1 MKFSEVEVGMLVS
14 VAGAHSVNFPN
25 GAEVLE
31 KDDTDLSIKIR
42 NNETGFKMYFFEPR
56 RTNSSIFSGRYSME
70 DIHPLVSD
78 TSTKSY
84 FRKLPPTTLKV
95 ATYLGLNAENVTC
108 YVDKENGTITVRQ
121 GDIEAKAKKSPKDT
135 WDFRLGMGLA
145 LCRLKEKVSESK
157 KVPFQTP
164 YFYAMST
171 EATNHSIVGIY
182 PSFFMDAIQYAMG
195 NVFHTEEEA
204 ESACKE
210 MAIRTQMIVDFC
222 KKQGW

>member
-1 MKFSEVEVGMLVS
+1 MKFEDVKVDMLVS
-14 VAGAHSVNFPN
+14 VTGPQSVHFPN
-25 GAEVLE
+25 GAKVIG
-31 KDDTDLSIKIR
+31 KDSHDNSIKIVDR
-42 NNETGFKMYFFEPR
+42 DTGCFWMYFFE
-56 RTNSSIFSGRYSME
+56 SDSKYSME
-70 DIHPLVSD
+70 DIHPLVENKHS
-78 TSTKSY
+78 
-84 FRKLPPTTLKV
+84 FRKLPSTTRKV

>member
-1 MKFSEVEVGMLVS
+1 MKFEDVKVGMLVS
-14 VAGAHSVNFPN
+14 VTGPNSVNFPN
-25 GAEVLE
+25 GAEVIK
-31 KDDTDLSIKIR
+31 KDSHDNSIKIVDR
-42 NNETGFKMYFFEPR
+42 DTRCFWMYFFE
-56 RTNSSIFSGRYSME
+56 SGVEYTME
-70 DIHPLVSD
+70 DIHPLVES
-78 TSTKSY
+78 KHY

-95 ATYLGLNAENVTC
+95 ATYLGLNSENVTC

-210 MAIRTQMIVDFC
+210 MSIRTQMIVDFC

>member
-1 MKFSEVEVGMLVS
+1 MKFEDAKVGMLVS
-14 VAGAHSVNFPN
+14 VTGPHSVHFPN
-25 GAEVLE
+25 GAEVIK
-31 KDDTDLSIKIR
+31 KDSHDNSIKIVDR
-42 NNETGFKMYFFEPR
+42 DTRCFWMYFFE
-56 RTNSSIFSGRYSME
+56 SGVEYSME
-70 DIHPLVSD
+70 DIHPLVES
-78 TSTKSY
+78 KHY

-95 ATYLGLNAENVTC
+95 ATYLGLDAENVTC

-135 WDFRLGMGLA
+135 WDFRLGIGLA
-145 LCRLKEKVSESK
+145 LCRLKEKVFESK

-210 MAIRTQMIVDFC
+210 MSIRTQMIVDFC

>member
-1 MKFSEVEVGMLVS
+1 MKFSEVKEDMLVS
-14 VAGAHSVNFPN
+14 VTGEHSVHFPN
-25 GAEVLE
+25 GAVVVE
-31 KDDTDLSIKIR
+31 KDDRDNSIKIEDR
-42 NNETGFKMYFFEPR
+42 GTWYKGRFFER
-56 RTNSSIFSGRYSME
+56 GASYSME
-70 DIHPLVSD
+70 DIHHLVE
-78 TSTKSY
+78 TKPS
-84 FRKLPPTTLKV
+84 FRKLSSTALNM
-95 ATYLGLNAENVTC
+95 ATYLGLDAENVTC

-121 GDIEAKAKKSPKDT
+121 GDTEAKAKKSPKDT

-145 LCRLKEKVSESK
+145 LCRLKENVSESK

-210 MAIRTQMIVDFC
+210 MALRTQMIVDFC

>member
-14 VAGAHSVNFPN
+14 VTGTHSVHFPN
-25 GAEVLE
+25 GAEVIE
-31 KDDTDLSIKIR
+31 KDDTDLSIKVR

-56 RTNSSIFSGRYSME
+56 RENSSIFSGRYSME
-70 DIHPLVSD
+70 DIHPLVAD

-95 ATYLGLNAENVTC
+95 ATYLGLDAENVTC

-164 YFYAMST
+164 YFYAMTT
-171 EATNHSIVGIY
+171 ETTSHSIVGIY
-182 PSFFMDAIQYAMG
+182 PSFFMDAIQ
-195 NVFHTEEEA
+195 
-204 ESACKE
+204 
-210 MAIRTQMIVDFC
+210 
-222 KKQGW
+222 

>member
-1 MKFSEVEVGMLVS
+1 MKFEDAKVGMLVS
-14 VAGAHSVNFPN
+14 VTGEHSGYFPN
-25 GAEVLE
+25 DAVVID
-31 KDDTDLSIKIR
+31 KDDRDKSIEIKDR
-42 NNETGFKMYFFEPR
+42 ETGYKMWFFEEGI
-56 RTNSSIFSGRYSME
+56 SYSME
-70 DIHPLVSD
+70 DIHHLVE
-78 TSTKSY
+78 TKPS
-84 FRKLPPTTLKV
+84 FRKLSPTALNM
-95 ATYLGLNAENVTC
+95 ATYLGLDAENVTC

-121 GDIEAKAKKSPKDT
+121 GGTEAKAKKSPKDT

-157 KVPFQTP
+157 KIPFKTP

-210 MAIRTQMIVDFC
+210 MELRTQMIVDFC
-222 KKQGW
+222 KEQGW

>member
-1 MKFSEVEVGMLVS
+1 MKFEDVKVGMLVGVTGS
-14 VAGAHSVNFPN
+14 SSIHFPN
-25 GAEVLE
+25 GAEVIE
-31 KDDTDLSIKIR
+31 KDATDLSIKIR
-42 NNETGFKMYFFEPR
+42 NNDTGFKLYFFEPR
-56 RTNSSIFSGRYSME
+56 REKSSIFSGRYSME
-70 DIHPLVSD
+70 DINPIVED

-95 ATYLGLNAENVTC
+95 ATYLGLDAEKVTC

-121 GDIEAKAKKSPKDT
+121 GDTEAKAKKSPKDT

-164 YFYAMST
+164 YFYAMTT
-171 EATNHSIVGIY
+171 ETTNHSIVGIY
-182 PSFFMDAIQYAMG
+182 PSFFMDSIQYAMG

-210 MAIRTQMIVDFC
+210 MALRTQMIVDFC

>member
-14 VAGAHSVNFPN
+14 VTGSHSVHFPN

-70 DIHPLVSD
+70 DIHPLVES
-78 TSTKSY
+78 KSY
-84 FRKLPPTTLKV
+84 FRNLPPTTLKV

-210 MAIRTQMIVDFC
+210 MSIRTQMIVDFC
-222 KKQGW
+222 KKHGW

>member
-1 MKFSEVEVGMLVS
+1 MKFSEVKEDMLVS
-14 VAGAHSVNFPN
+14 VTGEHSVHFPN
-25 GAEVLE
+25 DAVVID
-31 KDDTDLSIKIR
+31 KDDRENSRKIKDR
-42 NNETGFKMYFFEPR
+42 ETGYKMWFFER
-56 RTNSSIFSGRYSME
+56 GACYSMK
-70 DIHPLVSD
+70 DIQPLVE
-78 TSTKSY
+78 TKPS
-84 FRKLPPTTLKV
+84 FRKLPPRTLKT
-95 ATYLGLNAENVTC
+95 AEYLGLDAKNVTC
-108 YVDKENGTITVRQ
+108 FVDKENGTITVRQ
-121 GDIEAKAKKSPKDT
+121 GGVEAKAKKAPQDK

-157 KVPFQTP
+157 KIPFQTP

-210 MAIRTQMIVDFC
+210 MELRTQMIVEFC

>member
-1 MKFSEVEVGMLVS
+1 MKFEDAKVGMLVS
-14 VAGAHSVNFPN
+14 VTGTHAVHFPN
-25 GAEVLE
+25 GAEVIE
-31 KDDTDLSIKIR
+31 KCDSDLSIKIR
-42 NNETGFKMYFFEPR
+42 NNKTGFKMYFFEPR
-56 RTNSSIFSGRYSME
+56 RKNSSIFSGRYSME
-70 DIHPLVSD
+70 YIYPLVES
-78 TSTKSY
+78 KHY

-95 ATYLGLNAENVTC
+95 ATYLGLDAENVTC

>member
-1 MKFSEVEVGMLVS
+1 MKFEYAKVGMLVS
-14 VAGAHSVNFPN
+14 VTGTHAVHFPN
-25 GAEVLE
+25 GAEVIE
-31 KDDTDLSIKIR
+31 KCDADLSIKIR

-56 RTNSSIFSGRYSME
+56 RKKSSIFSERYSM
-70 DIHPLVSD
+70 DYIYPLVE
-78 TSTKSY
+78 TEPH
-84 FRKLPPTTLKV
+84 FIKLPATALKM
-95 ATYLGLNAENVTC
+95 AAYLGLDAENVTC

-121 GDIEAKAKKSPKDT
+121 GDTEAKSKKSPKDT
-135 WDFRLGMGLA
+135 WDFSLGMGLA

-157 KVPFQTP
+157 KIPFQTP

-210 MAIRTQMIVDFC
+210 MELRTQMIVDFC
-222 KKQGW
+222 KEQGW

>member
-1 MKFSEVEVGMLVS
+1 MKFEDVKVGMIVS
-14 VAGAHSVNFPN
+14 VTGPHSVHFPN
-25 GAEVLE
+25 GAEVIK
-31 KDDTDLSIKIR
+31 KDSHDNSIKIVDR
-42 NNETGFKMYFFEPR
+42 DTRCFWMYFFE
-56 RTNSSIFSGRYSME
+56 SGVKYTME
-70 DIHPLVSD
+70 DIHPLVES
-78 TSTKSY
+78 KHY

-108 YVDKENGTITVRQ
+108 YVDKEKGTITVRQ

-182 PSFFMDAIQYAMG
+182 PSFFMDAIKYAMG

>member
-1 MKFSEVEVGMLVS
+1 MKFEDVKVGMLVS
-14 VAGAHSVNFPN
+14 VTGPHSVHFPN
-25 GAEVLE
+25 GAEVIK
-31 KDDTDLSIKIR
+31 KDSHNNSIKIVDR
-42 NNETGFKMYFFEPR
+42 DTRCFWLYFFE
-56 RTNSSIFSGRYSME
+56 SGVVYTME
-70 DIHPLVSD
+70 DIHPLVES
-78 TSTKSY
+78 KHY

-121 GDIEAKAKKSPKDT
+121 GDTEAKAKKSPKDT
-135 WDFRLGMGLA
+135 WDFRLGMGIA

-210 MAIRTQMIVDFC
+210 MSIRTQMIVDFC

>member
-1 MKFSEVEVGMLVS
+1 MKFSEVKEGMLVS
-14 VAGAHSVNFPN
+14 VTGPHSVNFPN
-25 GAEVLE
+25 GAIVVE
-31 KDDTDLSIKIR
+31 KDDRDNSIKIEDR
-42 NNETGFKMYFFEPR
+42 VTWYKGWFFER
-56 RTNSSIFSGRYSME
+56 GVEYSME
-70 DIHPLVSD
+70 DIHPLVES
-78 TSTKSY
+78 KSY

-95 ATYLGLNAENVTC
+95 ATYLGLDAENVTC

-164 YFYAMST
+164 YFYAMTT
-171 EATNHSIVGIY
+171 ETTNHSIVGIY

-210 MAIRTQMIVDFC
+210 MALRTQMIVDFC